1 MRIII
6 AGAGQVG
13 IALAK
18 YLREENHDIVLIDKD
33 EETLG
38 NLSEQLDIQTICGSS
53 AYPAVLEKAGAQHA
67 DVFLAVTGND
77 ETNIVACG
85 VAKSVFNIQKRI
97 ARISSSEF
105 LAAKYRSFLQ
115 DQSIEYVISPEVE
128 TVNRIM
134 KILPLSGAVEMVGLS
149 DDLVRFVGLKCK
161 KTSPMVGK
169 TVLQL
174 HNDFEGLSVK
184 VVAIVRKFQRMPLK
198 NTIVRTGDE
207 VYFVIDKR
215 HLVQTLDILGYEND
229 APRYIILFGGGR
241 LGAQLAKGLEQD
253 VNSHE
258 ITIVEKNENR
268 ARFLAEHMQSSLI
281 INGDG
286 LDDSL
291 VEELNLKNYEVA
303 IATTHSDENN
313 ILLSLIAKR
322 NGVPR
327 TFSLIQNDL
336 YDSVLPSLGVDTM
349 IDPNA
354 AMVSS
359 ILQHI
364 RKGRIKNDYFLQ
376 SGVGEVLEIEVLK
389 TSKITKSPLGKIK
402 LPDGIVIGGIV
413 RGDLFLMPN
422 KDLIVQEGDNVI
434 IFVERGH
441 VDEVEKLFSVG
452 FSFF

>member
-1 MRIII
+1 MKIII

-18 YLREENHDIVLIDKD
+18 YLRDENHDIVLIDKD
-33 EETLG
+33 ADTLG
-38 NLSEQLDIQTICGSS
+38 NLSEQLDIQTVCGSS
-53 AYPAVLEKAGAQHA
+53 SYPAILEQAGGMHA

-105 LAAKYRSFLQ
+105 LLPKYRSFLQ
-115 DQSIEYVISPEVE
+115 EQAIEYVISPEVE

-134 KILPLSGAVEMVGLS
+134 QILPLTGAVEMVGFS

-169 TVLQL
+169 NINQI
-174 HNDFEGLSVK
+174 HNNFEGLSVK
-184 VVAIVRKFQRMPLK
+184 VVAVTRRFQRMPLK
-198 NTIVRTGDE
+198 STIVRPGDE

-215 HLVQTLDILGYEND
+215 HLVQALDILGYEND
-229 APRYIILFGGGR
+229 SPRYVILFGGGR
-241 LGAQLAKGLEQD
+241 MGAQLAKGLEQD
-253 VNSHE
+253 VHAHE
-258 ITIVEKNENR
+258 ITIVEKNEDR
-268 ARFLAEHMQSSLI
+268 ARFLAERMQSALI

-327 TFSLIQNDL
+327 TFALIQNDL
-336 YDSVLPSLGVDTM
+336 YDVLLSGLGVDTT
-349 IDPNA
+349 IDPDA

-364 RKGRIKNDYFLQ
+364 RRGRVKNDYFLQ
-376 SGVGEVLEIEVLK
+376 SGVGEVLEIEALK
-389 TSKITKSPLGKIK
+389 TSKITKSPLGQIK
-402 LPDGIVIGGIV
+402 LPEGIVIGGVV

-422 KDLIVQEGDNVI
+422 KDLIVQEKDNVI
-434 IFVERGH
+434 VFVERGR
-441 VDEVEKLFSVG
+441 VGEVEKLFSVG